1 MLSTLISWSIRQR
14 YLVILLA
21 AVITIWIISV
31 VSQMPVDVFPA
42 FAPPQVEIQTEA
54 PGLAPEEVES
64 LVTLPIESA
73 INGTP
78 GVTTVRSASG
88 IGLSVVKVIFNWNTE
103 IYQARQL
110 VTERLQQAQEKLPNG
125 VNSPQISPIT
135 SPISTVVQYALT
147 LTEDQ
152 KYTDSITPPVSSDPI
167 STSKMNLMEVR
178 RLVDWQITNRLLAV
192 PGVSQVVVYG
202 GDIRQYQVL
211 VNPSKLKAFDIS
223 LQAVTEAAEQANTN
237 APGGFLTNPDQEFL
251 IRGVG
256 RITSIEDLKESV
268 IISRNGVPIRLKDVA
283 EVRLG
288 AALKRGD
295 GWLNGK
301 PAVVILI
308 NKQPQADTPTVTRNI
323 EAAMAEIQAGLPE
336 GIQIDNTFRQED
348 FIEASIENVRAALIE
363 GSIIVALILIPF
375 LMNGRALVVS
385 LTALPLSLLLGLLG
399 LNFLGQGLNTMT
411 LGGLAVAI
419 GNAVDDAIVDVENV
433 YRCLRENRLSPHPR
447 PALEIVFEGCQ
458 EVRDSLFG
466 ATLITGVIFSPV
478 FALEGVEGRIFA
490 PMGIAY
496 LVVVLTSGI
505 TALTVT
511 PALCAILL
519 PKGKLPQEE
528 TAIAR
533 FFKRIYGFILKFSMS
548 SAKIILAIAFAS
560 LIATIIIVPSL
571 GRIFLPEFQ
580 ERSLVNTLTLYPGVS
595 LEATNRA
602 GFAMQEALKDD
613 PRFDYIQLRSG
624 RAPGDADAAGVNQ
637 AHLDVELSEKG
648 IKDRKGSIEKIREE
662 FAKLPGVAPNIGG
675 FISHRMDEVLSGV
688 RSAIAVKIFG
698 PDLEEL

>member
-110 VTERLQQAQEKLPNG
+110 VTERLQQAQEKLPDG

-348 FIEASIENVRAALIE
+348 FIEASIENVRA
-363 GSIIVALILIPF
+363 
-375 LMNGRALVVS
+375 
-385 LTALPLSLLLGLLG
+385 
-399 LNFLGQGLNTMT
+399 
-411 LGGLAVAI
+411 
-419 GNAVDDAIVDVENV
+419 
-433 YRCLRENRLSPHPR
+433 
-447 PALEIVFEGCQ
+447 
-458 EVRDSLFG
+458 
-466 ATLITGVIFSPV
+466 
-478 FALEGVEGRIFA
+478 
-490 PMGIAY
+490 
-496 LVVVLTSGI
+496 
-505 TALTVT
+505 
-511 PALCAILL
+511 
-519 PKGKLPQEE
+519 
-528 TAIAR
+528 
-533 FFKRIYGFILKFSMS
+533 
-548 SAKIILAIAFAS
+548 
-560 LIATIIIVPSL
+560 
-571 GRIFLPEFQ
+571 
-580 ERSLVNTLTLYPGVS
+580 
-595 LEATNRA
+595 
-602 GFAMQEALKDD
+602 
-613 PRFDYIQLRSG
+613 
-624 RAPGDADAAGVNQ
+624 
-637 AHLDVELSEKG
+637 
-648 IKDRKGSIEKIREE
+648 
-662 FAKLPGVAPNIGG
+662 
-675 FISHRMDEVLSGV
+675 
-688 RSAIAVKIFG
+688 
-698 PDLEEL
+698 

>member
-1 MLSTLISWSIRQR
+1 
-14 YLVILLA
+14 
-21 AVITIWIISV
+21 
-31 VSQMPVDVFPA
+31 
-42 FAPPQVEIQTEA
+42 
-54 PGLAPEEVES
+54 
-64 LVTLPIESA
+64 
-73 INGTP
+73 
-78 GVTTVRSASG
+78 
-88 IGLSVVKVIFNWNTE
+88 
-103 IYQARQL
+103 
-110 VTERLQQAQEKLPNG
+110 
-125 VNSPQISPIT
+125 
-135 SPISTVVQYALT
+135 
-147 LTEDQ
+147 
-152 KYTDSITPPVSSDPI
+152 
-167 STSKMNLMEVR
+167 
-178 RLVDWQITNRLLAV
+178 
-192 PGVSQVVVYG
+192 VVYG

-323 EAAMAEIQAGLPE
+323 EAAMAEIKASLPE

-533 FFKRIYGFILKFSMS
+533 FFKRIYGFI
-548 SAKIILAIAFAS
+548 
-560 LIATIIIVPSL
+560 
-571 GRIFLPEFQ
+571 
-580 ERSLVNTLTLYPGVS
+580 
-595 LEATNRA
+595 
-602 GFAMQEALKDD
+602 
-613 PRFDYIQLRSG
+613 
-624 RAPGDADAAGVNQ
+624 
-637 AHLDVELSEKG
+637 
-648 IKDRKGSIEKIREE
+648 
-662 FAKLPGVAPNIGG
+662 
-675 FISHRMDEVLSGV
+675 
-688 RSAIAVKIFG
+688 
-698 PDLEEL
+698 